1 MQGHIQ
7 RSSRVEGSIYKARA
21 ALISVSSTVV
31 LLTSLSALAENKSLP
46 VAESTSGAL
55 AEIVVT
61 AQKRSENA
69 QDVPVSV
76 TALSAA
82 DLVNRQIEDITDL
95 QRQVPSMAVGQL
107 YGANL
112 ITLRGISTGLTV
124 GTEDASVAVH
134 VNGVYQPRSRSLDV
148 ALMDLDRVEVLAG
161 PQGTLYGRNATGG
174 VVNYIT
180 KAPTK
185 ELSGE
190 ITGVAGNFKRLG
202 VKGTLSG
209 PITDRIGFRI
219 SGLWDDQR
227 TGFTKN
233 LLAGAPNDT
242 LEAKTSKGGHVT
254 LTFEPVDALK
264 IDFDAMYLKTKT
276 AASFSPFGPSNSAA
290 VQTLLDPQSFRAH
303 EIYTSYPNALDS
315 KFGLYSLTVAW
326 DISNDTQ
333 LKSIS
338 AFQTYEDD
346 MFIDNA
352 GSAFTAVAVHQKD
365 DDHTFTQE
373 FDLTTHSFSNRL
385 TSIYGLYYFDD
396 QIKIDTEVPFN
407 IAPPPNFYI
416 FSPNVLKAKSY
427 AAFTDQTL
435 TVTDRFRLIAGI
447 RYNHDKKETTNGLS
461 IPPFGVICAFNDSRT
476 WSAWTPRVGAQYDI
490 TKDVMSYVGW
500 QKGFKAGGFTAN
512 TCGNPFEPES
522 IQGPEIGIKSELF
535 DHHLRLNVAGYY
547 YKYKNLQVQ
556 QEFGV
561 GQFGTTNAAE
571 AKIKGVEITARAGFD
586 NGLSADLAM
595 NLQSAKYTDFHNCNE
610 TSRIDACTTPALF
623 ALLTEDVSG
632 NRLNRAPSYSV
643 NLGVEYEY
651 NIAAG
656 SLLFRAE
663 TFHSGKV
670 NYDEFD
676 TPAMSQPAFN
686 VQNLFLTFTSAS
698 QRYQVRGF
706 VKNLGD
712 KDYKIAAF
720 FNSADGEP
728 SGTWAPPRTYGG
740 ELTFKF

>member
-1 MQGHIQ
+1 MQRHIQ
-7 RSSRVEGSIYKARA
+7 RLPRIVGSSFIGKS
-21 ALISVSSTVV
+21 ALISVSGAM
-31 LLTSLSALAENKSLP
+31 LLAISLGAAAADKTSPASDSAAGS
-46 VAESTSGAL
+46 L

-61 AQKRSENA
+61 AQKRSENV
-69 QDVPVSV
+69 QDVPASI
-76 TALSAA
+76 TALSSA
-82 DLVNRQIEDITDL
+82 DLENRQINDIVDL
-95 QRQVPSMAVGQL
+95 QRQVPSMEVGQL

-124 GTEDASVAVH
+124 GTEDPSVAVH

-148 ALMDLDRVEVLAG
+148 ALMDLERVEVLAG

-180 KAPTK
+180 KGPTK

-190 ITGVAGNFKRLG
+190 ITGIVANYDRFGA
-202 VKGTLSG
+202 KGTVSG
-209 PITDRIGFRI
+209 HITDQIGFRI
-219 SGLWDDQR
+219 SGLWDDQK
-227 TGFTKN
+227 TGYTKN
-233 LLAGAPNDT
+233 LLAGAANDT
-242 LEAKTSKGGHVT
+242 LEFKTSKGGHLT
-254 LTFEPVDALK
+254 LTFDPADALK
-264 IDFDAMYLKTKT
+264 ITLDGMYLKTEGAT
-276 AASFSPFGPSNSAA
+276 SFSPFGPSNSAG
-290 VQTLLDPQSFRAH
+290 VQALLDPQTFRAH
-303 EIYTSYPNALDS
+303 EIYTSYPNALNS
-315 KFGLYSLTVAW
+315 NFGLYSLTAAW
-326 DISNDTQ
+326 DISSDVQ

-338 AFQTYEDD
+338 AFQTYKDD

-352 GSAFTAVAVHQKD
+352 GSPFTAVAVHQKD

-373 FDLTTHSFSNRL
+373 FDLSTHLFSNRL

-396 QIKIDTEVPFN
+396 HIKIDTEVPFN

-416 FSPNVLKAKSY
+416 FASALKGTSY
-427 AAFTDQTL
+427 SAFTDQTFS
-435 TVTDRFRLIAGI
+435 VTDRLRLIAGI
-447 RYNHDKKETTNGLS
+447 RYNHDKKETTNSLT
-461 IPPFGVICAFNDSRT
+461 IPPFGVICATGDSRS
-476 WSAWTPRVGAQYDI
+476 WSAWTPRVGAQYDVA
-490 TKDVMSYVGW
+490 KDVMTYAGW

-512 TCGNPFEPES
+512 TCGNPFDPET

-535 DHHLRLNVAGYY
+535 DHHLRLNAAAYY
-547 YKYKNLQVQ
+547 YTYKNLQVQ

-561 GQFGTTNAAE
+561 GQFGTTNAAA
-571 AKIKGVEITARAGFD
+571 AKIKGVEISARTKFD

-595 NLQSAKYTDFHNCNE
+595 NFQSAKYSDFKNCNQ

-623 ALLTEDVSG
+623 ALLTQDVSG
-632 NRLNRAPSYSV
+632 NTLNRAPPYSI
-643 NLGVEYEY
+643 NLGIEYEY
-651 NIAAG
+651 NMPAG

-676 TPAMSQPAFN
+676 TPAMSQPAYS
-686 VQNLFLTFTSAS
+686 VQNLFMTFTSAN
-698 QRYQVRGF
+698 QKYQVRGF
-706 VKNLGD
+706 VKNLAN

-740 ELTFKF
+740 EVTFKF